1 MQAAVIAVITV
12 MRAVAAEE
20 RCKAAEAAAAEAL
33 ASVDRAGEAAAR
45 HTNHQQGVLIATLQR
60 GVAAC
65 GCRAPG
71 RCMCARQPGG
81 RSQWLMMRA
90 IVYNAANHSDD

>member
-45 HTNHQQGVLIATLQR
+45 HTNHQQGALIATLQR
-60 GVAAC
+60 GLQHVVAELQGAAC
-65 GCRAPG
+65 VPD
-71 RCMCARQPGG
+71 
-81 RSQWLMMRA
+81 SQ
-90 IVYNAANHSDD
+90 VDDLSG